1 MSRFAYSLRLNKRY
15 GFTLLELLIAI
26 AIFSVM
32 SVSAYTGLRNYLS
45 MHEQYE
51 AREEIFSSVQTAI
64 NLIEADLENLAPRP
78 IRDQFGDPVA
88 ALSAKGET
96 DIELSRHRPG
106 LPMEFGLV
114 DLMRVDYFIEDNQLI
129 RRTWEVLDRTP
140 GSFANERVLLDD
152 VSEISWQFLANA
164 WTNYWPLNR
173 DPLSAKRLPRAVE
186 FSIDFEDG
194 RNITRLVALVN
205 KN

>member
-1 MSRFAYSLRLNKRY
+1 MIRSSSSSRMDSRD

-26 AIFSVM
+26 AIFSIM

-45 MHEQYE
+45 IHEQYE
-51 AREEIFSSVQTAI
+51 AHERIFAAVQSGI
-64 NLIEADLENLAPRP
+64 NLIEADLQNLAPRP

-88 ALSAKGET
+88 ALNARGES

-106 LPMEFGLV
+106 LPLEFGLV
-114 DLMRVDYFIEDNQLI
+114 DLMRVDYFIENNQLI
-129 RRTWEVLDRTP
+129 RRSWDVLDRTP
-140 GSFANERVLLDD
+140 VSQATERILLNG
-152 VSEISWQFLANA
+152 VSEITWRFFGNGWSVF
-164 WTNYWPLNR
+164 WPLNR
-173 DPLSAKRLPRAVE
+173 DPLSARLLPRAIE

-194 RNITRLVALVN
+194 RSISRLVTVVN